1 MNYIIDSSAL
11 LAVLQK
17 ETGYLTVVP
26 LLSGALMSTVNLSEV
41 LQKVEQKNL
50 QIVNLMDSL
59 QVMGIEMIPFT
70 VEQAELTATLWT
82 RYSSFGLSLADR
94 ACLALAQSRQ
104 AIAVTADQ
112 SWANISQI
120 QVQIIR

>member
-1 MNYIIDSSAL
+1 MNYVIDSSAL

-26 LLSGALMSTVNLSEV
+26 LLAGALMSTVNLSEV

-59 QVMGIEMIPFT
+59 QVTGIEMIPFT
-70 VEQAELTATLWT
+70 IEQTELTATLWA
-82 RYSSFGLSLADR
+82 RYNSLGLSLV
-94 ACLALAQSRQ
+94 
-104 AIAVTADQ
+104 IVP
-112 SWANISQI
+112 
-120 QVQIIR
+120 V

>member
-104 AIAVTADQ
+104 AIARKNLR
-112 SWANISQI
+112 SLPKLSY
-120 QVQIIR
+120 